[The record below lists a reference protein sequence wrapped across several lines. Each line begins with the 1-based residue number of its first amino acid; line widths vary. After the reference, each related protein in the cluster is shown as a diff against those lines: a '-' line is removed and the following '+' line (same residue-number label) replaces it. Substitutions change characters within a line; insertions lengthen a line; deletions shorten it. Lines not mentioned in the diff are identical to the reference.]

1 MIKLNITKKMTG
13 KLEGISSLNTD
24 PFSNPFCMK
33 MSAQPKSVCSQC
45 YSQAMLK
52 AYRKSCQKPWAENG
66 ENLSKRLLTP
76 QELPVI
82 KKSIFRFS
90 AHGEII
96 NKTMYLNYLAI
107 ARNNPDTSFTVWTKR
122 KDIIA
127 KIGKAG
133 VNNIILIYS
142 SPILNDLNPVVP
154 TNFDKV
160 FTVYTPDVAGPNDVK
175 INCGKKK
182 CIECMSCYSQN
193 DTTHINEIVKSKQH
207 IWNHMQEVK

>member
-1 MIKLNITKKMTG
+1 MIKLKITKKMTG

-33 MSAQPKSVCSQC
+33 MSKAPDCVCSQC

-52 AYRKSCQKPWAENG
+52 AYRKACKKPWADNG
-66 ENLSKRLLTP
+66 EILSERLLLP
-76 QELPVI
+76 QELPTI
-82 KKSIFRFS
+82 KKDVFRFS

-96 NKTMYLNYLAI
+96 NKTMYMNYLAI
-107 ARNNPDTSFTVWTKR
+107 ARKNPNTSFTVWTKR
-122 KDIIA
+122 KDII
-127 KIGKAG
+127 GKVGKDG
-133 VNNIILIYS
+133 VGNVILIYS
-142 SPILNDLNPVVP
+142 SPKLNDLNPVVP

-182 CIECMSCYSQN
+182 CVECMSCYTHN
-193 DTTHINEIVKSKQH
+193 AITHINEIVKSKQH
-207 IWNHMQEVK
+207 IWNHMEEAK